1 MMRTFQPSVFKWDIC
16 KLIDKEHGTR
26 QTRINGAQYD
36 GRPQNLLVQ
45 RALVCEQGK
54 KMENSV
60 RLRARTKNLLLL
72 ETCQYV

>member
-54 KMENSV
+54 KNGKQ
-60 RLRARTKNLLLL
+60 RALACAHEKPSSP
-72 ETCQYV
+72 